1 MSVTIT
7 KILKMNNLKLNSK
20 DRFKVKTCPCGKS
33 NKDGKFV
40 PFEGHTKFGFCHSC
54 TETILP
60 NDLSTSD
67 FTLKVTE
74 KMEVRIQYIPF
85 EYLTKSIKRFANNNF
100 LCFLKERFGM
110 EKTYEAIDLYKIGD
124 SKNWFG
130 ATIFWQIDKNNV
142 VRTGKIMLYNKNNG
156 KRVKEPYD
164 HINWVHSK
172 MKLSNENIDKCL
184 FGEHLLN
191 QFPDKTIAI
200 VESEKTAVIASLYFP
215 NFIWMA
221 TGGIG
226 NLSYSKLK
234 ALIGRKIILFPD
246 LCAYDKWS
254 QIIQPLEKWFK
265 IAVSDYLEKN
275 ASPQDKLKKFDLS
288 DYLLSLDK
296 SQFFGFNEAT

>member
-1 MSVTIT
+1 
-7 KILKMNNLKLNSK
+7 MNNLKLNSK
-20 DRFKVKTCPCGKS
+20 DRLKVITCPCGKS

-40 PFEGHTKFGFCHSC
+40 PFEGHTNFGFCHSC
-54 TETILP
+54 AETILP
-60 NDLSTSD
+60 NHTKMSD
-67 FTLKVTE
+67 AEYNAPIERKKE
-74 KMEVRIQYIPF
+74 IQYIPSP
-85 EYLTKSIKRFANNNF
+85 YLTKSIGRFRNNNLLRF
-100 LCFLKERFGM
+100 LERTFGL
-110 EKTYEAIDLYKIGD
+110 EKTNGVIELYKIGD

-130 ATIFWQIDKNNV
+130 STIFWQIDKNNN

-156 KRVKEPYD
+156 KRIKEPYD

-172 MKLSNENIDKCL
+172 LKIPNESIDKCL

-275 ASPQDKLKKFDLS
+275 ASPQDKLKKYDLA
-288 DYLLSLDK
+288 DYLLSFK
-296 SQFFGFNEAT
+296 KNGFFRLNEAT